1 MKYKKKI
8 LIIFLFSFF
17 SLTNVN
23 SLENKIELK
32 VENYIITS
40 IDVLNEM
47 NYLSILN
54 LNFMNL
60 NENNKLTIAK
70 ESLIREK
77 IKLIEINKF
86 KNLKLENS
94 ILNELLVTTY
104 KNNGFDTFENF
115 VKHLSKN
122 NLNLDIIKKKITI
135 EALWNQIIFSKFSS
149 QIKIDENKI
158 KNEVIKNADKKSKS
172 YNLSEIL
179 FNIEDSKNKNKKIDL
194 IKQEINEKGF
204 ENAALLYSIS
214 ETSRFGGKI
223 GWVNFNTLNKDIKRA
238 LLNLEIG
245 EITDAIFVSTGF
257 LFLRINDIKEDKI
270 EIDLDKEIQKLVNIK
285 KNQQLNQFSN
295 NYFKKLKKNLKIDE
309 I

>member
-223 GWVNFNTLNKDIKRA
+223 GWVNFNALNKDIKRA

>member
-17 SLTNVN
+17 SLTDVN

-104 KNNGFDTFENF
+104 KNNGFDTSENF

-223 GWVNFNTLNKDIKRA
+223 GWVNFNALNKDIKRA

>member
-194 IKQEINEKGF
+194 LKQEINEKGF

-223 GWVNFNTLNKDIKRA
+223 GWVNFNALNKDIKRS

>member
-104 KNNGFDTFENF
+104 KNNGFDTSENF
-115 VKHLSKN
+115 VKYLSK
-122 NLNLDIIKKKITI
+122 T
-135 EALWNQIIFSKFSS
+135 
-149 QIKIDENKI
+149 
-158 KNEVIKNADKKSKS
+158 
-172 YNLSEIL
+172 
-179 FNIEDSKNKNKKIDL
+179 NISD
-194 IKQEINEKGF
+194 
-204 ENAALLYSIS
+204 
-214 ETSRFGGKI
+214 TR
-223 GWVNFNTLNKDIKRA
+223 
-238 LLNLEIG
+238 
-245 EITDAIFVSTGF
+245 
-257 LFLRINDIKEDKI
+257 
-270 EIDLDKEIQKLVNIK
+270 
-285 KNQQLNQFSN
+285 
-295 NYFKKLKKNLKIDE
+295 
-309 I
+309 

>member
-23 SLENKIELK
+23 SVENKIELK

>member
-17 SLTNVN
+17 SLTDVN

-223 GWVNFNTLNKDIKRA
+223 GWVNFNALNKDIKRA

>member
-94 ILNELLVTTY
+94 ILNELLATTY

-223 GWVNFNTLNKDIKRA
+223 GWVNFNALNKDIKRA

>member
-104 KNNGFDTFENF
+104 KNNGFDTFKNF

-223 GWVNFNTLNKDIKRA
+223 GWVNFNALNKDIKRA